1 MLKLAHVLRPNNRSE
16 TPHNVIFFDIETK
29 AVPIDD
35 ETRQMVFHLGW
46 ACFWRNMKKSR
57 RIYETWH
64 KIESPLAFWKWV
76 DSKTM
81 VKTTTYLVA
90 HNADFDVTVM
100 QGCTNLNK
108 LGWRITDWWSNDGRY
123 LITFKKEN
131 KRITIVDN
139 MNIFPFSL
147 EQIGADLGYPKLHV
161 DFETVDDDTLS
172 IYCFRDVEILI
183 CAWAKWLEF
192 IKSEDLGNFAKTI
205 AGQSFNAYRHRF
217 MKAQIMIHDREETL
231 KHERRA
237 YCGGRTECFWV
248 GRRQGVKTYKLDV
261 NSMYPYVMKEY
272 SYPVAAVHT
281 VRNMPLTKLS
291 KLLEDFL
298 VIADVVISTDEPAYV
313 RKDPAGLFFPVGE
326 FETTLCTPELKY
338 ALDNWHI
345 VSVGQVSWYKHDYIF
360 RDFVDYF
367 YNKRLEA
374 KTAGQTA
381 YALFYKL
388 ILNTLY
394 GKFGQLIYGWKVI
407 DNCDLGIYR
416 QEKVYN
422 AKTGKV
428 TYYRY
433 HDGVVEESM
442 EPEEAFNSFPAIS
455 AHVTAYA
462 RMYLW
467 QLIMT
472 AGRKNVLYVDTD
484 SLFVTEEGLAN
495 LRTFIDPKRLGA
507 LKVEGETDYL
517 EISAPKVYRFGLE
530 TKTKG
535 IRDNAL
541 YKGDGFYVQDQWTR
555 LGTRVKH
562 QLGEV
567 YLIRKI
573 EKHLSYEIRKGTVT
587 VSGWIEPIRLELP
600 APSLVLPLP
609 QPASPLLVEQP
620 TASLIQT
627 VPL

>member
-1 MLKLAHVLRPNNRSE
+1 MDRIAHQLRANNRSE
-16 TPHNVIFFDIETK
+16 TPRNVIFFDIETK
-29 AVPIDD
+29 AVPLDD

-57 RIYETWH
+57 RIYETWY
-64 KIESPLAFWKWV
+64 KIESPSAFWQWV
-76 DSKTM
+76 DSKTSA
-81 VKTTTYLVA
+81 KTATYLVA

-100 QGCTNLNK
+100 QGCTNLNN
-108 LGWRITDWWSNDGRY
+108 LGWKIADWWSDQGRY
-123 LITFKKEN
+123 LITFRKE
-131 KRITIVDN
+131 KRRLTVVDN
-139 MNIFPFSL
+139 MNIFPFPL
-147 EQIGADLGYPKLHV
+147 EKLGADLGLPKQHV

-172 IYCFRDVEILI
+172 IYCFRDVEILVR
-183 CAWAKWLEF
+183 AWEKWLEF
-192 IKSEDLGNFAKTI
+192 IKVEDLGNFAKTI

-217 MKAQIMIHDREETL
+217 MPVPIFIHDREETV

-237 YCGGRTECFWV
+237 YHGGRTECFWV
-248 GRRQGVKTYKLDV
+248 GRREGVKTYKLDV
-261 NSMYPYVMKEY
+261 NSMYPYVMREN

-281 VRNMPLTKLS
+281 VAKMPLHKLE
-291 KLLEDFL
+291 KLLEDFA

-313 RKDPAGLFFPVGE
+313 CHDAAGLYYPVGE

-338 ALDNWHI
+338 AFENWHI
-345 VSVGQVSWYKHDYIF
+345 VSVGQVSWYRQDRIF

-374 KTAGQTA
+374 KAAGQTT
-381 YALFYKL
+381 YVSFYKL
-388 ILNTLY
+388 ILNSLY
-394 GKFGQLIYGWKVI
+394 GKFGQLLHGWEI
-407 DNCDLGIYR
+407 IGHCEPGYYF
-416 QEKVYN
+416 QETVYDVEAHKVY
-422 AKTGKV
+422 TR
-428 TYYRY
+428 RY
-433 HDGVVEESM
+433 HDSIIERSR
-442 EPEEAFNSFPAIS
+442 EPAEAYNSFPAIA

-495 LRTFIDPKRLGA
+495 LRPFIDPKRLGA

-541 YKGDGFYVQDQWTR
+541 YKGDGLYVQDQWTR

-609 QPASPLLVEQP
+609 QPASPLLAEQP